1 MKNPH
6 TFRSTTVARTTLLDR
21 IGTVLDAFGSNSPL
35 TGCDIMDSTRL
46 PRTSTY
52 RILEQLV
59 AIGWLEREGNTH
71 RLGTRLVEL
80 GSLAL
85 DQDPLAQ
92 AAEPHL
98 LRLHRRTGLVV
109 HLAVLD
115 GTDVV
120 YLRKV
125 GDTLD
130 RLSPTRTG
138 LRVPAAGSV
147 LGEALLGWADA
158 GAHHP
163 VKTTSQIDGGDGELA
178 HIVARVAPRGGTTA
192 AVSVCGPSRLSPP
205 RHTGPRRSPG
215 NGRSDTPRPAP
226 PGPATQ
232 RPAAARAGR
241 EFGRRRPV
249 HPLNT
254 CPSHRRAAGRIMRIN
269 SRVTGAY
276 MQTEER

>member
-1 MKNPH
+1 MKNPQ
-6 TFRSTTVARTTLLDR
+6 TSRSTAVARTTLLDR
-21 IGTVLDAFGSNSPL
+21 IGTVLDAFGSTSPL

-59 AIGWLEREGNTH
+59 AIGWREREGNTH

-120 YLRKV
+120 YLRKI

-147 LGEALLGWADA
+147 VGEALLGWADA
-158 GAHHP
+158 GVHHP
-163 VKTTSQIDGGDGELA
+163 VGTTSQIDGGDGELA
-178 HIVARVAPRGGTTA
+178 HIVARVAPEVARRPQCP
-192 AVSVCGPSRLSPP
+192 SVARPSLPP
-205 RHTGPRRSPG
+205 RPPGPRRSPG
-215 NGRSDTPRPAP
+215 DGGSDTPRSAPAGLRRRGPRP
-226 PGPATQ
+226 PGPGA
-232 RPAAARAGR
+232 
-241 EFGRRRPV
+241 
-249 HPLNT
+249 
-254 CPSHRRAAGRIMRIN
+254 N
-269 SRVTGAY
+269 SGDADLSIH
-276 MQTEER
+276 

>member
-6 TFRSTTVARTTLLDR
+6 TSRSTTVARTTLLDR

-158 GAHHP
+158 GP
-163 VKTTSQIDGGDGELA
+163 TTLSRQHRRSMAVTANWHTSSPGSLPE
-178 HIVARVAPRGGTTA
+178 VARRPQCP
-192 AVSVCGPSRLSPP
+192 SV
-205 RHTGPRRSPG
+205 
-215 NGRSDTPRPAP
+215 PRPASP
-226 PGPATQ
+226 PSPH
-232 RPAAARAGR
+232 RPAPQSGK
-241 EFGRRRPV
+241 RP
-249 HPLNT
+249 
-254 CPSHRRAAGRIMRIN
+254 
-269 SRVTGAY
+269 
-276 MQTEER
+276 

>member
-130 RLSPTRTG
+130 DCRRHARVYGCPLQEACWGRHCSAGPTPGPTTLSRQHRRSMAVTANWHTSSP
-138 LRVPAAGSV
+138 GS
-147 LGEALLGWADA
+147 LPE
-158 GAHHP
+158 
-163 VKTTSQIDGGDGELA
+163 
-178 HIVARVAPRGGTTA
+178 VARRPQCPSVARPA
-192 AVSVCGPSRLSPP
+192 SPP
-205 RHTGPRRSPG
+205 SPH
-215 NGRSDTPRPAP
+215 RPAP
-226 PGPATQ
+226 QSGK
-232 RPAAARAGR
+232 RP
-241 EFGRRRPV
+241 
-249 HPLNT
+249 
-254 CPSHRRAAGRIMRIN
+254 
-269 SRVTGAY
+269 
-276 MQTEER
+276 

>member
-1 MKNPH
+1 MKNPQ
-6 TFRSTTVARTTLLDR
+6 TSRSIDVARTTLLDR

-80 GSLAL
+80 GSMAL
-85 DQDPLAQ
+85 EQDPLAQ

-98 LRLHRRTGLVV
+98 LRLHRRTGLLV

-120 YLRKV
+120 YLRKI

-158 GAHHP
+158 GVHHP
-163 VKTTSQIDGGDGELA
+163 VGTTSQIDGGDGELA
-178 HIVARVAPRGGTTA
+178 HLVARVAPRGGTTA
-192 AVSVCGPSRLSPP
+192 AVSVCGPSRLSPLLTQARDAVRETAAAILRDLHRP
-205 RHTGPRRSPG
+205 GLRRRGPR
-215 NGRSDTPRPAP
+215 P
-226 PGPATQ
+226 PGQ
-232 RPAAARAGR
+232 
-241 EFGRRRPV
+241 
-249 HPLNT
+249 
-254 CPSHRRAAGRIMRIN
+254 
-269 SRVTGAY
+269 GADSGDADLSIH
-276 MQTEER
+276 

>member
-6 TFRSTTVARTTLLDR
+6 TSRSTTVARTTLLDR

-158 GAHHP
+158 GPTTLSRQHRRSMAVTANWHTSSPGSLPRWHDGRSVRLYP
-163 VKTTSQIDGGDGELA
+163 VPPL
-178 HIVARVAPRGGTTA
+178 
-192 AVSVCGPSRLSPP
+192 PP

>member
-6 TFRSTTVARTTLLDR
+6 TSRSTAVARTTLLDR

-138 LRVPAAGSV
+138 LRVPAGGSV

-158 GAHHP
+158 EAHP

-192 AVSVCGPSRLSPP
+192 AVSVCGPSRISPLATQARAAVRETAVAILRDLHRP
-205 RHTGPRRSPG
+205 GLRRRGPR
-215 NGRSDTPRPAP
+215 P
-226 PGPATQ
+226 PGPGA
-232 RPAAARAGR
+232 
-241 EFGRRRPV
+241 
-249 HPLNT
+249 
-254 CPSHRRAAGRIMRIN
+254 N
-269 SRVTGAY
+269 SGNADLSIH
-276 MQTEER
+276 

>member
-1 MKNPH
+1 
-6 TFRSTTVARTTLLDR
+6 
-21 IGTVLDAFGSNSPL
+21 
-35 TGCDIMDSTRL
+35 MDSTRL

-59 AIGWLEREGNTH
+59 AIGWLEREGSTH

-138 LRVPAAGSV
+138 LRVPRRRKRAG
-147 LGEALLGWADA
+147 
-158 GAHHP
+158 
-163 VKTTSQIDGGDGELA
+163 
-178 HIVARVAPRGGTTA
+178 GGTA
-192 AVSVCGPSRLSPP
+192 RL
-205 RHTGPRRSPG
+205 G
-215 NGRSDTPRPAP
+215 
-226 PGPATQ
+226 
-232 RPAAARAGR
+232 
-241 EFGRRRPV
+241 GRRGPPPCQDNIADRW
-249 HPLNT
+249 
-254 CPSHRRAAGRIMRIN
+254 R
-269 SRVTGAY
+269 
-276 MQTEER
+276 